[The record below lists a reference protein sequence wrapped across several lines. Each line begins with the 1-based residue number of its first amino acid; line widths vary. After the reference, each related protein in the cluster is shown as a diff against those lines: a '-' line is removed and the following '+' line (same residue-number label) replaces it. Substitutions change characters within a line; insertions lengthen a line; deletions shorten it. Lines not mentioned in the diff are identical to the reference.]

1 MEKLM
6 HTIDLSGNVALITG
20 GSRGMGRAT
29 ALMLAGAGADVVIT
43 YNQQREA
50 GEEVAEQISTL
61 GRQVLLRQCDAAS
74 TEQLEAVTS
83 EALSLFGHVDILVS
97 NAGTGTR
104 LALTETPDDEY
115 QRIFDVNVKAFLVTA
130 RALVPGMKE
139 RRSGRIIAI
148 GSATGQTGRS
158 YLSPSPPVYAAA
170 KAALVGMVR
179 GLARDCGPFGVTVN
193 CIQPGLTR
201 NIGTPNADPTRV
213 AYAVSETPLGR
224 IGEPED
230 IAGAV
235 LYLASDLAGY
245 VTGVALDVNG
255 GIFIG

>member
-1 MEKLM
+1 M
-6 HTIDLSGNVALITG
+6 HTIDLGGKVALITG

-29 ALMLAGAGADVVIT
+29 ALLLGGAGADVVLS
-43 YNQQREA
+43 YNQQRAA
-50 GEEVAEQISTL
+50 GEDVASRIEAL
-61 GRQVLLRQCDAAS
+61 GRRVLLRQCDAAS
-74 TEQLEAVTS
+74 TEQLDAVTS
-83 EALSLFGHVDILVS
+83 EALTRFGQIDILVS

-104 LALTETPDDEY
+104 QPFAETTDEEY
-115 QRIFDVNVKAFLVTA
+115 QRVFDVNVKAFLVMA

-139 RRSGRIIAI
+139 RRWGRVIAI
-148 GSATGQTGRS
+148 GSATGQSGRS
-158 YLSPSPPVYAAA
+158 YLSPSPPVYAAS

-201 NIGTPNADPTRV
+201 NAGTPNADPARV
-213 AYAVSETPLGR
+213 AYAVDETPLGR

-235 LYLASDLAGY
+235 LYLASDLASY
-245 VTGVALDVNG
+245 VTGIALDVNG
-255 GIFIG
+255 GLFMG

>member
-1 MEKLM
+1 M
-6 HTIDLSGNVALITG
+6 HTIDLSGKVALITG

-29 ALMLAGAGADVVIT
+29 ALMLAGAGADIVLT
-43 YNQQREA
+43 YNQQRQA
-50 GEEVAEQISTL
+50 GAEVAAQIEAL
-61 GRQVLLRQCDAAS
+61 GRRVLLRQCDAAS

-83 EALSLFGHVDILVS
+83 AALAELGQVDILVS

-104 LALTETPDDEY
+104 QPLTETSDDEY
-115 QRIFDVNVKAFLVTA
+115 RRVFDVNVKAFLVTA

-139 RRSGRIIAI
+139 RRWGRIIAI
-148 GSATGQTGRS
+148 GSATGQSGRS

-179 GLARDCGPFGVTVN
+179 GLARDCGPFGITVN

-201 NIGTPNADPTRV
+201 NAGTPIADPARV
-213 AYAVSETPLGR
+213 AYAVGETPMGR

-235 LYLASDLAGY
+235 LYLASELADY
-245 VTGVALDVNG
+245 VTGIALDVNG
-255 GIFIG
+255 GLFMG